1 MHLKELEKEEQMN
14 GKNNTDKS
22 GNKWNN
28 TNKII
33 EKINENKSIFFE
45 KINKIHPALLA
56 GLTETRKERK
66 KVLINKIKN
75 ERGEITMDTKKH
87 ERLEKN
93 TINKLDS
100 QAEMNKFS
108 ESHNLPRLNQEKIE
122 KAEGMNY

>member
-56 GLTETRKERK
+56 GLTETKKERK

-93 TINKLDS
+93 TINKLES

>member
-1 MHLKELEKEEQMN
+1 
-14 GKNNTDKS
+14 
-22 GNKWNN
+22 
-28 TNKII
+28 
-33 EKINENKSIFFE
+33 
-45 KINKIHPALLA
+45 
-56 GLTETRKERK
+56 
-66 KVLINKIKN
+66 
-75 ERGEITMDTKKH
+75 MDTKKH